1 MLAFKALNDQDPAKK
16 MIRMLQSLD
25 IEPFAPVPA
34 MPEHYITSLDNQ
46 LS

>member
-1 MLAFKALNDQDPAKK
+1 
-16 MIRMLQSLD
+16 MIKTLRKTDDIHTLQSLD

-34 MPEHYITSLDNQ
+34 IPEHYITSLDNQ

>member
-16 MIRMLQSLD
+16 MIHMLQSLD
-25 IEPFAPVPA
+25 IEPFVPVPV
-34 MPEHYITSLDNQ
+34 MPEHYIPSLHNQ